1 MPMTLALQFLQSTP
15 APSVTGTP
23 LAEAEKA
30 CASGSSLCSVV
41 TQSTGS
47 AKAGAWAE
55 LLVGTPLHILLILV
69 VAVLARAL
77 LHRLIARIVERI
89 AAGAESA
96 RSQTSRT
103 WFGVGPDHVIAV
115 TPLARERRAQRART
129 IGTVLRS
136 VATGVIVVVTVLM
149 ALSELGLNI
158 APLLAS
164 AGIVGVAVSF
174 GAQSLVKDFLSGMF
188 MIMEDQYGVGD
199 TVNLGDAIGIVE
211 SVGLRVTQ
219 VRDTAGVLWYVPN
232 GQIARVGNSSQGW
245 SRAIVD
251 VSIGY
256 GQDTTAAS
264 EVLAEVGAQAR
275 EDPVI
280 GPLII
285 EDPEVWGVEQLSAN
299 AVVMRMVVKT
309 LPAEQA
315 RVGREMRHR
324 AQLALT
330 RAGISPPFMQG
341 RDDPAVLEPPATTK
355 P

>member
-1 MPMTLALQFLQSTP
+1 
-15 APSVTGTP
+15 
-23 LAEAEKA
+23 
-30 CASGSSLCSVV
+30 
-41 TQSTGS
+41 
-47 AKAGAWAE
+47 
-55 LLVGTPLHILLILV
+55 
-69 VAVLARAL
+69 
-77 LHRLIARIVERI
+77 
-89 AAGAESA
+89 
-96 RSQTSRT
+96 
-103 WFGVGPDHVIAV
+103 
-115 TPLARERRAQRART
+115 
-129 IGTVLRS
+129 
-136 VATGVIVVVTVLM
+136 
-149 ALSELGLNI
+149 
-158 APLLAS
+158 
-164 AGIVGVAVSF
+164 
-174 GAQSLVKDFLSGMF
+174 MF
-188 MIMEDQYGVGD
+188 MILEDQYGVGD

-256 GQDTTAAS
+256 GQDTTLAS
-264 EVLAEVGAQAR
+264 EVLAQVGAQAR
-275 EDPVI
+275 EDPVF

-309 LPAEQA
+309 LPTEQA
-315 RVGREMRHR
+315 RVGRELRHR

-341 RDDPAVLEPPATTK
+341 RDDPSALESPSTTK